1 MSIAAPET
9 PQVAPTLC
17 AAAEAFG
24 ASEIRKVLGLRGG
37 VTHHELLPVN
47 IKDCVNP
54 VGVGKCGT
62 RDNSRP

>member
-1 MSIAAPET
+1 
-9 PQVAPTLC
+9 
-17 AAAEAFG
+17 
-24 ASEIRKVLGLRGG
+24 LGLRGG